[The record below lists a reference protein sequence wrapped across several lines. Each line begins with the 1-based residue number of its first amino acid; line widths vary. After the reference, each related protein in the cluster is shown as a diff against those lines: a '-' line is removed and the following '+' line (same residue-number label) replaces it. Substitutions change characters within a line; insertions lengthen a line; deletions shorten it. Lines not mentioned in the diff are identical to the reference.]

1 MFFEENNLAVR
12 LSGIYTENFTPAK
25 MPVFLQVSARKLHT
39 LSLSVR
45 NDSASMT
52 VDGIEDSTAK
62 FFFSKPCHGYFSLVS
77 NSLVPFQGGYRYL
90 KLTSKGKTILE
101 INFTELNS
109 VEELESYFEC
119 YYYDNLLLG
128 SHSQKTQI
136 TDFWKLNDL
145 GYLICKQRKF
155 NIYHQMDASN
165 MCMLTLKYKPL
176 DNFELTLE
184 FAQSWGR
191 YGVTF
196 GCEKGTFPYYFN
208 EYDHN
213 YLTTSG
219 AFAYIEA
226 EGHRTMRG
234 DLIQSAF
241 AKHPKHIVR
250 YTKVTISTFQASDDG
265 VLCSSRKARL
275 IYHIDSDG
283 SYTCSDST
291 IPICSGQLTYL
302 PPFTY
307 YKPSKMVDKHL
318 AIEFDILYGEC
329 REPDFI
335 MPKRPEKMRLLFEKL
350 LLLQSSTEHDAQYKR
365 YSIFYQILTEAQN
378 NIAQSETVPRLI
390 QPSFDYMHKHF
401 TDSKL
406 TIAEIA
412 EVSNISEVY
421 FRQIFKKATGQLPN
435 KYILDLRINHASFLL
450 QSTKY
455 KVSEIA
461 LKSGFSDIKYFT
473 TVFKKVTGFSPHKY
487 RQFHNQ

>member
-1 MFFEENNLAVR
+1 MFFQENNLAVR
-12 LSGIYTENFTPAK
+12 LSGIYTENFTPSK

-52 VDGIEDSTAK
+52 VDGLEESLAK

-101 INFTELNS
+101 IDFTTLNS
-109 VEELESYFEC
+109 VKELENYFDC
-119 YYYDNLLLG
+119 YYFDTLL
-128 SHSQKTQI
+128 SESVAESRKI
-136 TDFWKLNDL
+136 DDFWQLNDL
-145 GYLICKQRKF
+145 GYLICQQRKF
-155 NIYHQMDASN
+155 NIYHKMDASN
-165 MCMLTLKYKPL
+165 MCMLTLKDMPL
-176 DNFELTLE
+176 ENFDMTLE

-196 GCEKGTFPYYFN
+196 GCPKGTFPYYYN
-208 EYDHN
+208 ADEQSYTAN
-213 YLTTSG
+213 NG

-234 DLIQSAF
+234 DLIHSAF
-241 AKHPKHIVR
+241 TNHPKHIVR
-250 YTKVTISTFQASDDG
+250 YSKNLLSTFYASEDG
-265 VLCSSRKARL
+265 ELCSSRKARL
-275 IYHIDSDG
+275 LYHIDSEG
-283 SYTCSDST
+283 SYICSNRT
-291 IPICSGQLTYL
+291 IPICNGQLTYL
-302 PPFTY
+302 PPFTT
-307 YKPSKMVDKHL
+307 YKPPKTVDKHI
-318 AIEFDILYGEC
+318 AIEFDILYGHC
-329 REPDFI
+329 CDPDYI
-335 MPKRPEKMRLLFEKL
+335 TPKRPEKMRVLFEKL

-378 NIAQSETVPRLI
+378 NVAQNESIPRLI

-487 RQFHNQ
+487 RQLHN